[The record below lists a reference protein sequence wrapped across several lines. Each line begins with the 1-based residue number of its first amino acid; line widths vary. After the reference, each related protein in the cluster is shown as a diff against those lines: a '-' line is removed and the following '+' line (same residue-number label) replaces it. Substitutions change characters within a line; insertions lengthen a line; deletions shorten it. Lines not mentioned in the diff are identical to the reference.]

1 MTTAIWLAIA
11 AGIVAVIFGLVTR
24 SWVLAKDA
32 GNARMQEISLA
43 IQQGAQAYLAK
54 QYTTIAVVGAVL
66 FVVILCVPALGWK
79 TAVGFALG
87 AILSG
92 ACGFIGMN
100 ISVKANV
107 RTAQAAS
114 IGMKEALDVAFKGG
128 SITGM
133 LVVGL
138 GL

>member
-114 IGMKEALDVAFKGG
+114 IGMK
-128 SITGM
+128 
-133 LVVGL
+133 
-138 GL
+138 

>member
-11 AGIVAVIFGLVTR
+11 AGLVAVIFGLVTR

-43 IQQGAQAYLAK
+43 IQQGAQAYLTK

-66 FVVILCVPALGWK
+66 FVVILCVPALGMK

-92 ACGFIGMN
+92 ACGFIGMHV
-100 ISVKANV
+100 SVKANI
-107 RTAQAAS
+107 RTAHAAS
-114 IGMKEALDVAFKGG
+114 IGIKEASDVAFQGG
-128 SITGM
+128 
-133 LVVGL
+133 
-138 GL
+138 